1 MAPSNLSTAAASA
14 KQAFKKPEGSTND
27 ITANPNLTPGV
38 IGKSPLM
45 LFTSDIWLFFT
56 LVIPKIYNVI
66 LPLRSIGSLFQDITP
81 LGLLFQIFLTIYSL
95 VLLIPLGLLGI
106 LVGGITPIA
115 VASALLFPFQ
125 WIQGDTIVQV
135 PINKSTLRGQA
146 LSSVQKR
153 QQRTRSRTINTT
165 IEYPN
170 TFNDQ
175 AWFFI
180 NGISTSR
187 SGILTDL
194 RFLEKIFQRPITGIF
209 NRTAGPILDVI
220 ECVIQRDFTYYTRD
234 VRRGYVEIRAALEAE
249 NTNKVVLLCHS
260 QGGII
265 ASLIVDLLLSTIS
278 RSLLDKLEVYTFADA
293 SNHFNNPLN
302 AVGKPTIQYV
312 EHFANG
318 KDPISQFGVL
328 LFTTNEQKKGKNKQA
343 NLEGS
348 RKNIKGSCS
357 IYHFDDNL
365 FKIATNNKHED
376 FLVPIKPINNGI
388 ASSSSE
394 SIKDGSTLTTI
405 DPRSQ
410 INIHSAA
417 GQLFSGRLFVRW
429 QNSGHLLIN
438 HYLGPNNNILDTPE
452 VRQYSRLYQYLN
464 GRSPSE

>member
-1 MAPSNLSTAAASA
+1 MAPSYTSTAAAQA
-14 KQAFKKPEGSTND
+14 KQHTLKKPKGSTND

-45 LFTSDIWLFFT
+45 LFASDVWLFFT
-56 LVIPKIYNVI
+56 LVIPKIYNVF
-66 LPLRSIGSLFQDITP
+66 LPLRSFGSIFQDITP
-81 LGLLFQIFLTIYSL
+81 TGLLFQVFLTVYSL

-106 LVGGITPIA
+106 LVGGITPFA

-125 WIQGDTIVQV
+125 WIQGDTIVHV
-135 PINKSTLRGQA
+135 PVNRSTLRGQA
-146 LSSVQKR
+146 LASVQKR
-153 QQRTRSRTINTT
+153 AKTKTGRDRSSSTNTAN
-165 IEYPN
+165 EYPN
-170 TFNDQ
+170 TFNNH

-187 SGILTDL
+187 SGIVTDL

-209 NRTAGPILDVI
+209 NRTAGPILDVF
-220 ECVIQRDFTYYTRD
+220 ECVIQRDFSYYTRD
-234 VRRGYVEIRAALEAE
+234 IRNGYVELRAALEAD
-249 NTNKVVLLCHS
+249 NTKKVVLLCHS

-302 AVGKPTIQYV
+302 AVGQPTIRYV

-328 LFTTNEQKKGKNKQA
+328 LFTTEDQKKG
-343 NLEGS
+343 LS
-348 RKNIKGSCS
+348 YRKSVKGTCS
-357 IYHFDDNL
+357 ILHFDDNQ
-365 FKIATNNKHED
+365 FKIATNNRLD
-376 FLVPIKPINNGI
+376 DLLVST
-388 ASSSSE
+388 ALTSE
-394 SIKDGSTLTTI
+394 SGKDGTTLSTI
-405 DPRSQ
+405 EPRSQ
-410 INIHSAA
+410 VNILSAA
-417 GQLFSGRLFVRW
+417 GQVFSGRLFARW

-438 HYLGPNNNILDTPE
+438 HYLGPDNNIMDTPE

>member
-1 MAPSNLSTAAASA
+1 MAPPSYPSTAAASN
-14 KQAFKKPEGSTND
+14 KQTVKKPKGSTND

-45 LFTSDIWLFFT
+45 LFASDIWLFFT

-81 LGLLFQIFLTIYSL
+81 TGLLFQIFLTIYSL

-135 PINKSTLRGQA
+135 PVNRSTLRGQA
-146 LSSVQKR
+146 LAAIQKKSKSKT
-153 QQRTRSRTINTT
+153 TRDRSASTSTAND
-165 IEYPN
+165 YPN
-170 TFNDQ
+170 TFNNQ

-187 SGILTDL
+187 SGIVTDL

-220 ECVIQRDFTYYTRD
+220 ECVIQRDFSYYTRD
-234 VRRGYVEIRAALEAE
+234 IRNGYVEVRAALEAD
-249 NTNKVVLLCHS
+249 NTKKVVLLCHS

-302 AVGKPTIQYV
+302 AVGQPTIRYV

-328 LFTTNEQKKGKNKQA
+328 LFATDDQKKGKTRR
-343 NLEGS
+343 EVS
-348 RKNIKGSCS
+348 ESYRKSVKGSCS
-357 IYHFDDNL
+357 ILHFDDNL
-365 FKIATNNKHED
+365 FKIATNHRLD
-376 FLVPIKPINNGI
+376 DLLVPTIPT
-388 ASSSSE
+388 SE
-394 SIKDGSTLTTI
+394 SRKDGTTLSTI

-417 GQLFSGRLFVRW
+417 GQIFSGRLFVRW

-438 HYLGPNNNILDTPE
+438 HYLGPDNNILDTPE